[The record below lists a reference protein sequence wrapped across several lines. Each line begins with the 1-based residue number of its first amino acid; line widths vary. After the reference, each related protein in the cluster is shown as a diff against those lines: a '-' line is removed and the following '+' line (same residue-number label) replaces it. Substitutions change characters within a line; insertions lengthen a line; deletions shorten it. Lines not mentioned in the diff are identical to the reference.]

1 MGMPGNGHPALGV
14 SRVEELPMAALLAAH
29 HPTFALEPFEDL
41 PHLHALMLARR
52 VGTSIRRTL
61 LFSDRR
67 PQGCRMIG
75 HATKMLL
82 RNVLSSGKLRVGLI
96 AYHRADAT
104 EGAGVG
110 TSGSPVHAAPSYDC
124 SYGSGVCR

>member
-52 VGTSIRRTL
+52 VGTSIRRT
-61 LFSDRR
+61 S
-67 PQGCRMIG
+67 
-75 HATKMLL
+75 K
-82 RNVLSSGKLRVGLI
+82 V
-96 AYHRADAT
+96 
-104 EGAGVG
+104 
-110 TSGSPVHAAPSYDC
+110 SYDLRWR
-124 SYGSGVCR
+124 GVCCWEHNP

>member
-52 VGTSIRRTL
+52 VGTSIRRTTRL
-61 LFSDRR
+61 RHRGQCGQARSQGENRGCLQPMVRR
-67 PQGCRMIG
+67 QVSVR
-75 HATKMLL
+75 
-82 RNVLSSGKLRVGLI
+82 
-96 AYHRADAT
+96 
-104 EGAGVG
+104 
-110 TSGSPVHAAPSYDC
+110 
-124 SYGSGVCR
+124 